1 LQYEQ
6 YGDTRVLQL
15 LWAAVSDN
23 REGVELLMECGGDA
37 VAAHAWLKS
46 FDLMQQYDFP
56 RPHDSKR
63 MSPANRG
70 SSAKDRRSAMVVAYS
85 TMSAIQGMGILTNCV
100 QNVGNAVHRP
110 AVAQLHASEVFAT
123 PQASDIRWTARV
135 RGVAMQVRRLW
146 PLPSQCA
153 TVTLLAAWV
162 V

>member
-1 LQYEQ
+1 M
-6 YGDTRVLQL
+6 

-46 FDLMQQYDFP
+46 FDLMQQSDFP

-63 MSPANRG
+63 MSPNRGSSHDSKRMSPNRG
-70 SSAKDRRSAMVVAYS
+70 SSATDRRSAMVVSYS
-85 TMSAIQGMGILTNCV
+85 TMSAIQGMGILMNCV
-100 QNVGNAVHRP
+100 QNVGNVVHRP

-123 PQASDIRWTARV
+123 PQASDIRWTGRV
-135 RGVAMQVRRLW
+135 RGVAMQVGRLW

>member
-46 FDLMQQYDFP
+46 FDLMQQSDFP
-56 RPHDSKR
+56 RPNDSKR
-63 MSPANRG
+63 KSPENRG
-70 SSAKDRRSAMVVAYS
+70 SSAKDRRSAMVVPYS
-85 TMSAIQGMGILTNCV
+85 TMTAIQGMGILMNCV
-100 QNVGNAVHRP
+100 QNVGNVVHRP

-135 RGVAMQVRRLW
+135 RGVAMQVRRLR
-146 PLPSQCA
+146 PLLSHCA